1 MFAFPS
7 PQKIS
12 QRLLIFFSSFYRT
25 QLVVTLASIPLLAAW
40 GLPVSTLSIVGNLIF
55 SPLLV
60 SFLIISIFVFF
71 FSLFTPPPFFLC
83 TLLESIVSAWGK
95 ISMHAGSWS
104 YLYLPHHSW
113 IVLLCLISLW
123 YFLCRYSAY
132 KKFHAKH
139 SASSLTLLLALILT
153 ILTCWSRA
161 THLLAN
167 SSVLKKNTGALL
179 IFTLPGTMKIDMVD
193 KGYFS
198 RCASPESEAWYRLRP
213 HLVAKH
219 QTTHVRFLTLEKVS
233 PRTVACLKSL
243 ENLCTI
249 EKILLTKKIGKNV
262 ENDLKKWCDAH
273 YITME
278 KKWQAKKS
286 RPASLHSRKK

>member
-1 MFAFPS
+1 MLTFSS
-7 PQKIS
+7 PEKIR

-40 GLPVSTLSIVGNLIF
+40 GLPVSTLSILGNLIF

-83 TLLESIVSAWGK
+83 ALLESIVSAWGK
-95 ISMHAGSWS
+95 ISIHAGSWS

-113 IVLLCLISLW
+113 IVALCLISSW

-153 ILTCWSRA
+153 VLTCWSRA
-161 THLLAN
+161 THLLA
-167 SSVLKKNTGALL
+167 SSSILKKNTGTLL
-179 IFTLPGTMKIDMVD
+179 IFTLPGTMKVDIVD

-213 HLVAKH
+213 HLVARH
-219 QTTHVRFLTLEKVS
+219 QTTQVRFLTLEKVS
-233 PRTVACLKSL
+233 PRTLACLKSL

-249 EKILLTKKIGKNV
+249 EKILLTKNIEKNL
-262 ENDLKKWCDAH
+262 ENDLKKWCCAQH
-273 YITME
+273 IIIE
-278 KKWQAKKS
+278 KKGQSKKS
-286 RPASLHSRKK
+286 RQAPLLSRKK